1 MRDAETTLA
10 IIQERGR
17 NGLHLEDVYRRLFN
31 PDLYLRAYGRISRNA
46 GALTKGV
53 TDDTVDGMSPGK
65 IESLIEEIRHERYR
79 WTPVRRILI
88 PKANGK
94 MRPLGIPTW
103 TDKLLQETMRSVLE
117 AYYEPQF
124 SVHSHG
130 FRPGLGCDT
139 ALQDI
144 SQHWKGTKWFIEGD
158 IKGCFD
164 NIDHTVLLSI
174 LGEKIRDNRFLRLVE
189 NMLKAGYL
197 EQWDVKP
204 TLSGTPQ
211 GGIISPLLANIYL
224 DRLDQHVETTIS
236 PAYTRGGKKRLNPEY
251 VRLCKNRSLAKEKG
265 DMATYRELGRTLSGM
280 ATQVAYD
287 PGYRRLK
294 YVRYADDFIL
304 GFHGPEG
311 EAETIK
317 GRIGDFLRD
326 RLKLELSPEKTLI
339 TPAAEEARFLG
350 YEITTFAKRDSDTV
364 SATRSNRG
372 GIKLM
377 IPAKVVVNLSGLYK
391 GKGRPKPKDSHRFD
405 DDFTVIAAYGSVY
418 RGYVQYYKRAS
429 NLSWFGHLH
438 WAMYWSLLRTLAKT
452 HKTTANSMR
461 SKFAATHHAWDPVG
475 GRFVAKRVLKMV
487 RTDPKTGREY
497 TALFGEV
504 SLKTD
509 RFAPIQDGPMQR
521 HHTGG
526 RNELIARLLA
536 NFCEVCGS
544 DDRINV
550 HHMRKLKDLKV
561 PGRRTPPVWKQV
573 MAARRRKTLV
583 VCHHCHVAIHN
594 GTLTNRLKALIDEGK
609 LTPTGEWVLP
619 ARDEPTTGDD
629 KRTGRRSGG
638 KLKSPTGEPDDA
650 KVSSPVRRGAA
661 ETGP

>member
-211 GGIISPLLANIYL
+211 GGII
-224 DRLDQHVETTIS
+224 
-236 PAYTRGGKKRLNPEY
+236 
-251 VRLCKNRSLAKEKG
+251 
-265 DMATYRELGRTLSGM
+265 
-280 ATQVAYD
+280 
-287 PGYRRLK
+287 
-294 YVRYADDFIL
+294 
-304 GFHGPEG
+304 
-311 EAETIK
+311 
-317 GRIGDFLRD
+317 
-326 RLKLELSPEKTLI
+326 
-339 TPAAEEARFLG
+339 
-350 YEITTFAKRDSDTV
+350 
-364 SATRSNRG
+364 
-372 GIKLM
+372 
-377 IPAKVVVNLSGLYK
+377 
-391 GKGRPKPKDSHRFD
+391 
-405 DDFTVIAAYGSVY
+405 
-418 RGYVQYYKRAS
+418 
-429 NLSWFGHLH
+429 
-438 WAMYWSLLRTLAKT
+438 
-452 HKTTANSMR
+452 
-461 SKFAATHHAWDPVG
+461 
-475 GRFVAKRVLKMV
+475 
-487 RTDPKTGREY
+487 
-497 TALFGEV
+497 
-504 SLKTD
+504 
-509 RFAPIQDGPMQR
+509 
-521 HHTGG
+521 
-526 RNELIARLLA
+526 
-536 NFCEVCGS
+536 
-544 DDRINV
+544 
-550 HHMRKLKDLKV
+550 
-561 PGRRTPPVWKQV
+561 TPPTILQN
-573 MAARRRKTLV
+573 A
-583 VCHHCHVAIHN
+583 
-594 GTLTNRLKALIDEGK
+594 
-609 LTPTGEWVLP
+609 P
-619 ARDEPTTGDD
+619 
-629 KRTGRRSGG
+629 
-638 KLKSPTGEPDDA
+638 
-650 KVSSPVRRGAA
+650 
-661 ETGP
+661 